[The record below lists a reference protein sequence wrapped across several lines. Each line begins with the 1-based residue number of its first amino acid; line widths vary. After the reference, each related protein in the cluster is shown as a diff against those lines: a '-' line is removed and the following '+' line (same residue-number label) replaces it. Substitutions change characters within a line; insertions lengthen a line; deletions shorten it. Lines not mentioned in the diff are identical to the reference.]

1 MKTALTRIWLCLVF
15 GLAADVVS
23 ADDLAWLTDLPK
35 AQAQANA
42 EKKSVLLVF
51 HGSDWCPPCI
61 ELQRQVFQSPGFVD
75 YARKA
80 LVLVDVDFPEA
91 SKQSAEL
98 KQANLALKAK
108 FNVGDNYPALV
119 LLNAAGET
127 VFQETGYFGGGPSEV
142 LSKLQRHAAAATDAA
157 VSGGFR
163 NVGVEEFA
171 RLAADKQNM
180 ILDVRTPREFAS
192 GHLQGALNV
201 DVNAPDFAERIKA
214 LDKNKTYLVHCAS
227 GVRSTRACENLARLD
242 FPRLY
247 NLAGGIKAW
256 IKAGEPIEK

>member
-1 MKTALTRIWLCLVF
+1 MKIAFTRIWLCLLLGF
-15 GLAADVVS
+15 AAEVVS
-23 ADDLAWLTDLPK
+23 AADLAWLTDLPR

-42 EKKSVLLVF
+42 ERKSVLLVF

-61 ELQRQVFQSPGFVD
+61 ELQRQVFQSPEFGD

-91 SKQSAEL
+91 PKQSAEL
-98 KQANLALKAK
+98 KRANAALKAK

-142 LSKLQRHAAAATDAA
+142 LAKLQRHAAAATDAP
-157 VSGGFR
+157 VSSGFKD
-163 NVGVEEFA
+163 VGVEEFA

-180 ILDVRTPREFAS
+180 ILDVRTPQEFAATC
-192 GHLQGALNV
+192 GA
-201 DVNAPDFAERIKA
+201 R
-214 LDKNKTYLVHCAS
+214 
-227 GVRSTRACENLARLD
+227 
-242 FPRLY
+242 
-247 NLAGGIKAW
+247 
-256 IKAGEPIEK
+256 